1 MWDIESYIMRVMLSY
16 DIIWEDTQED
26 LIEIT
31 TEAIFSIQI
40 AIIINIQV
48 AIPTIKMTF
57 IKVHN
62 HPIHKAKTTENSRR
76 HHHLPVLIF
85 VGLAQHIFFNS
96 IQSAVISVHTPF
108 LLMSSL
114 TQSIHLFICLPPTYI
129 HPYSLSII
137 STLLFANLANA
148 WWKKT

>member
-40 AIIINIQV
+40 AIILNILV

-76 HHHLPVLIF
+76 HHHLPVLIY
-85 VGLAQHIFFNS
+85 VGVTSTYFLQFYS
-96 IQSAVISVHTPF
+96 IGCHLSAHSFLTHAISHTIHPSF
-108 LLMSSL
+108 
-114 TQSIHLFICLPPTYI
+114 HLFTSYLYPSIFIIYNKYSFIC
-129 HPYSLSII
+129 
-137 STLLFANLANA
+137 
-148 WWKKT
+148 